1 MISSNNTS
9 DTTLAK
15 NATYGIM
22 WFILSLLFD
31 NLNDVIMKYVGQN
44 IGGYQIICFRFLFST
59 LVLLPFIWCQKLTI
73 TRGALCLHFTR
84 GALLFSGI
92 SLWIIGLGVVK
103 LTIATSINFI
113 IPVFILILATIFLN
127 EKFSWIKAVAT
138 LVGFMGTILVINP
151 TGEDFNISS
160 VTLIFSA
167 FIFATLDIVNK
178 HFIIQESTL
187 NMLFYSGL
195 FVLLFSIIPAMYNW
209 SKPTAS
215 DLFFLFLLGIGGNL
229 ILYCLLKS
237 FALINISSVAS
248 YRYTELIFSGLFGY
262 IIFDEIPNLTIIM
275 GSLIIV
281 LSTLFLMYETLRNK
295 VV

>member
-1 MISSNNTS
+1 
-9 DTTLAK
+9 
-15 NATYGIM
+15 
-22 WFILSLLFD
+22 
-31 NLNDVIMKYVGQN
+31 MKYVGQN
-44 IGGYQIICFRFLFST
+44 IGGYQIIFFRFLFGT
-59 LVLLPFIWCQKLTI
+59 LVLLPFVWHQKLTI
-73 TRGALCLHFTR
+73 TKSALCLHFTR
-84 GALLFSGI
+84 GVLLFCGI

-127 EKFSWIKAVAT
+127 EKFSRIKAVAT
-138 LVGFMGTILVINP
+138 LVGFIGTILVINP
-151 TGEDFNISS
+151 IGEDFNIYS
-160 VTLIFSA
+160 VTLIVGA
-167 FIFATLDIVNK
+167 FIFAILDIVNK

-195 FVLLFSIIPAMYNW
+195 FVFLFSIIPAMYNW
-209 SKPTAS
+209 SKPTIN

-248 YRYTELIFSGLFGY
+248 YRYTELIFSGLLGY
-262 IIFDEIPNLTIIM
+262 IIFDEIPNFTIVI
-275 GSLIIV
+275 GSLIIA

>member
-1 MISSNNTS
+1 
-9 DTTLAK
+9 
-15 NATYGIM
+15 
-22 WFILSLLFD
+22 
-31 NLNDVIMKYVGQN
+31 
-44 IGGYQIICFRFLFST
+44 
-59 LVLLPFIWCQKLTI
+59 
-73 TRGALCLHFTR
+73 
-84 GALLFSGI
+84 
-92 SLWIIGLGVVK
+92 
-103 LTIATSINFI
+103 
-113 IPVFILILATIFLN
+113 VFILILATIFLN
-127 EKFSWIKAVAT
+127 EKFSRIKAVAT
-138 LVGFMGTILVINP
+138 LVCFIGTILVINP
-151 TGEDFNISS
+151 IGEDFNIYS
-160 VTLIFSA
+160 VTLIVGA
-167 FIFATLDIVNK
+167 FIFSILDIVNK

-195 FVLLFSIIPAMYNW
+195 FVFLFSIIPAMYNW
-209 SKPTAS
+209 SKPTIH

-281 LSTLFLMYETLRNK
+281 LSTLFLMYESLRNK